1 MLALLTHVTSVSI
14 DCSREMLQLIS
25 PHIILLDDCGSLK
38 VPTHLTF
45 KIQLFIVI
53 ILIIQ
58 LDNHPNFAAKI
69 INFAIISV
77 IL

>member
-14 DCSREMLQLIS
+14 GCSREMLQLIS

-45 KIQLFIVI
+45 KIQLCIVI

-58 LDNHPNFAAKI
+58 LDN
-69 INFAIISV
+69 
-77 IL
+77 ILTLQQRSTILY